1 MREPFWRKDAAPFLH
16 GGTYAGH
23 PGACVA
29 GLVNLDIIEREGLV
43 DRAASLEPVLREL
56 LEPLREIEGVADVR
70 SAGLAA
76 AVELDARVLEANSG
90 APMAAVLAARQHGV
104 LTRALRG
111 VALQIS
117 PPLVVTEDELTAIV
131 DAVALGVREAVATAP
146 A

>member
-1 MREPFWRKDAAPFLH
+1 
-16 GGTYAGH
+16 
-23 PGACVA
+23 VA

-56 LEPLREIEGVADVR
+56 LEPLREIDGVADVR

-76 AVELDARVLEANSG
+76 AVELDAAVLEANSG
-90 APMAAVLAARQHGV
+90 APMAAVLAAREHGV

-117 PPLVVTEDELTAIV
+117 PPLVVTEHELAAIV
-131 DAVALGVREAVATAP
+131 DAVAIGVREAVATVA